1 MNLEIDTGH
10 WLQFLIPVLI
20 ERFGMPG
27 QRIDCSGV
35 VPGIHRRK
43 NPASGPRRSLPGN
56 LLIKNRDRTSLFK
69 QFQRRHQTGD
79 ASADNGNMHCA
90 EILLLHVF
98 QFKRSFFG
106 KVSPDAIGTGAAAA
120 HQ

>member
-1 MNLEIDTGH
+1 MNLEIDASER
-10 WLQFLIPVLI
+10 LQFLIPVLI
-20 ERFGMPG
+20 HGFGMSS
-27 QRIDCSGV
+27 QSIYSSGIT
-35 VPGIHRRK
+35 PRIHRGK
-43 NPASGPRRSLPGN
+43 DSSSSPGCSLPSG
-56 LLIKNRDRTSLFK
+56 LLIKKSNRTSLFK

-98 QFKRSFFG
+98 QFKRSFFSKIG
-106 KVSPDAIGTGAAAA
+106 PDAICTGTTTA